1 MGVELGILIFAI
13 QGRYDVT
20 PGSLLIVNVNVCV
33 TLYGNKDGKMYL
45 GSSWLFLVSEHTLI
59 CFQFV
64 SLPTNPEE
72 LKKLTVLH
80 L

>member
-1 MGVELGILIFAI
+1 MTGKEIARRTGPKIVFYLLGLSDLVKMGVELGILIFAI

-45 GSSWLFLVSEHTLI
+45 GSS
-59 CFQFV
+59 
-64 SLPTNPEE
+64 
-72 LKKLTVLH
+72 
-80 L
+80 

>member
-33 TLYGNKDGKMYL
+33 TLYGNKDGRMYL
-45 GSSWLFLVSEHTLI
+45 GSS
-59 CFQFV
+59 
-64 SLPTNPEE
+64 
-72 LKKLTVLH
+72 K
-80 L
+80 